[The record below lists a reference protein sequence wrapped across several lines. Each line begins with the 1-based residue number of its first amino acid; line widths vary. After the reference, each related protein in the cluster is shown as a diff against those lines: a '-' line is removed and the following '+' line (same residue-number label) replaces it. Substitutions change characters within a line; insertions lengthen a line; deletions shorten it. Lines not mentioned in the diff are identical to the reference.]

1 MVTQRKEERHR
12 APWPARSSPPA
23 STSQPGDDQD
33 NNDDEVGSD
42 NHDEV
47 DDCGEVGYQVPSTC
61 FFGGIFEFLRR
72 KWQRSRSLIRPEA
85 SLFVEKYQYEI
96 HKNYVILKCNNQ
108 NVVLV

>member
-1 MVTQRKEERHR
+1 MVTQRKEERLH
-12 APWPARSSPPA
+12 APWPARSSPHA

-33 NNDDEVGSD
+33 DDDGEVDRD

-47 DDCGEVGYQVPSTC
+47 DDCGEVGWGTC

-85 SLFVEKYQYEI
+85 SLNVEKYKYEI
-96 HKNYVILKCNNQ
+96 HKNYQ
-108 NVVLV
+108 

>member
-23 STSQPGDDQD
+23 STSQPGEDQD
-33 NNDDEVGSD
+33 NNDDEVGND
-42 NHDEV
+42 NQDEV
-47 DDCGEVGYQVPSTC
+47 DDCGEVPGTC

-85 SLFVEKYQYEI
+85 SLNVEKYGYEI
-96 HKNYVILKCNNQ
+96 HKNYVVLK
-108 NVVLV
+108 